1 MNKSFR
7 NLLLAAFFLANTCYQ
22 GVAQTSNKPWFLG
35 LSYTLVDYQ
44 GPVLEDAS
52 YFQFADMNRGG
63 TISAHAYVNNFLNI
77 SFNTLFAPTVNYP
90 VTAPPVQEN
99 FLETSMIDANAVAV
113 FKSNGTI
120 FEETSFFAPY
130 VSAGFG
136 LNSAS
141 NIARFYIPASIGIR
155 LQISEGFGLNLEGTY
170 KQGLK
175 SEDYQHMAFS
185 GGIAFTLPTPAPKN
199 PRTPKEENK
208 PDENMDSD
216 GDGVPD
222 HRDRCPDE
230 PGLQSYLGCPPVEPE
245 VDETFVE
252 RPETTTETAPTPTY
266 RPEPAG
272 PTQAELDFLSESL
285 PSGIFFGVNSSN
297 LLPESYPALDSLAS
311 IMNRYPSMRLKVTGH
326 TDDRGS
332 YEINQV
338 LSVMRAFEV
347 KYYLVK
353 QKGIKMRRITS
364 DGVNSQYPIAPND
377 TEANRKK
384 NRRVEFELLP

>member
-7 NLLLAAFFLANTCYQ
+7 TLLLATFFLVACMLQ

-35 LSYTLVDYQ
+35 LSYTFVDYQ
-44 GPVLEDAS
+44 GPVSGE
-52 YFQFADMNRGG
+52 YFQFNTMDRGG

-90 VTAPPVQEN
+90 VTEES
-99 FLETSMIDANAVAV
+99 FLETSMIDANAVAT

-120 FEETSFFAPY
+120 FEESSFFAPY
-130 VSAGFG
+130 VSVGFG

-141 NIARFYIPASIGIR
+141 NIARFYIPASLGIR
-155 LQISEGFGLNLEGTY
+155 LQITEGFGVNFESTY
-170 KQGLK
+170 KQSLK
-175 SEDYQHMAFS
+175 STDFQHMTFS
-185 GGIAFTLPTPAPKN
+185 GGIAFTLPTPEKKTPKN
-199 PRTPKEENK
+199 PEPKNEPE
-208 PDENMDSD
+208 ENMDSD

-230 PGLQSYLGCPPVEPE
+230 PGLQSYLGCPAVEPQI
-245 VDETFVE
+245 DETFTDTPDPVE
-252 RPETTTETAPTPTY
+252 SEPSTNTPAY
-266 RPEPAG
+266 RPEPSAL
-272 PTQAELDFLSESL
+272 PTQAELDFLSQSL
-285 PSGIFFGVNSSN
+285 PSSIFFGVNSSN
-297 LLPESYPALDSLAS
+297 LLSESYPALDSLAA
-311 IMNRYPSMRLKVTGH
+311 IMNRYPTMRLKVTGH

-347 KYYLVK
+347 KYYLVR

-364 DGVNSQYPIAPND
+364 DGVNSQDPIAPND